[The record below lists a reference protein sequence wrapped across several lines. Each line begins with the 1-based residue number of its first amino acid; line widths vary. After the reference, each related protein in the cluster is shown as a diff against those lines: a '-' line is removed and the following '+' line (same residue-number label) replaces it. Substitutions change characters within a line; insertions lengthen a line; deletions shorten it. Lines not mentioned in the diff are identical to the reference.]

1 MTSTPTSAAPAKVSV
16 RWQSWWMVG
25 VLFFLYT
32 LSILDR
38 IILTML
44 VTPIKQ
50 DLLLSDFQMSIILGP
65 AFAVFYALFGLPLG
79 WATDRYPR
87 RWVAFFGVILWSLMA
102 TASGFARSFAGLL
115 ITRIGVGVGEAAL
128 SPAAYS
134 LLADEFPRERLTTAI
149 SIYQMAAKFGTA
161 SAFAIGGVAI
171 AFAGHLVTMDI
182 PFVRDAKPWQLVFI
196 MAGLPGVLA
205 GLLLFTFSEPVRK
218 ERGAQVDSAAPAS
231 LIRFLRQ
238 HGQLMTLMIVGFSAV
253 AVCGYSLTS
262 WVPTYIERH
271 FGWDAAHYGPILG
284 LVNIVAGLSLLFN
297 GALVDRIYARG
308 YRDAHLRVFLWL
320 LAGIAPLAFLM
331 FWVESPIAF
340 LIMYG
345 AVQIATL
352 PFMVYISSIV
362 SLLAPNRLRGQLNGM
377 FLGIITVLGMGS
389 GPMLVGGLTDF
400 LYGDESRI
408 GSSLTIVLIASI
420 TIAFGTLFLAMRRL
434 RPAVEEALG
443 QG

>member
-1 MTSTPTSAAPAKVSV
+1 MTSTSSPPPAAKIKV

-32 LSILDR
+32 ISILDR

-44 VTPIKQ
+44 VTPIKE
-50 DLLLSDFQMSIILGP
+50 DLLLSDFQMSLILGP

-87 RWVAFFGVILWSLMA
+87 RWVAFCGVILWSVMA
-102 TASGFARSFAGLL
+102 TASGFARSFTGLL
-115 ITRIGVGVGEAAL
+115 IARIGVGVGEAAL

-161 SAFAIGGVAI
+161 GAFAIGGVAI

-182 PFVRDAKPWQLVFI
+182 PFVKDASPWQLVFI
-196 MAGLPGVLA
+196 MAGLPGILA
-205 GLLLFTFSEPVRK
+205 ALLLFTFSEPERK
-218 ERGAQVDSAAPAS
+218 GGTGAASKAQPES
-231 LIRFLRQ
+231 LIPFLRQ
-238 HGQLMTLMIVGFSAV
+238 HGSLMGLMILGFSAV

-262 WVPTYIERH
+262 WVPTYIERS

-284 LVNIVAGLSLLFN
+284 LVNIVAGTSLLFN

-320 LAGIAPLAFLM
+320 LGGIAPLAFLM
-331 FWVESPIAF
+331 FSVTSPIAF

-362 SLLAPNRLRGQLNGM
+362 SLLAPNRLRGQLNGL
-377 FLGIITVLGMGS
+377 FLGVITVLGMGS

-408 GSSLTIVLIASI
+408 GSSLTIVLVTAISIALVS
-420 TIAFGTLFLAMRRL
+420 LFFAMRRL
-434 RPAVEEALG
+434 KPAIEAATRES
-443 QG
+443 